1 MSDGKK
7 KRRIVDLDVEEVS
20 LVDRPAIRR
29 KFVIIKRLEDEM
41 GAFEMDPEVVE
52 KNDTGTVMDW
62 LQKAAKGDDAPKEAI
77 AKVIEL
83 LDAVEKAEPEKK
95 PEEEDKEK
103 VLPADLKEAI
113 TAVSAWMKKMSKG
126 PGAPTEAIGRV
137 ATFLGKVAGG
147 KYPSPESAGKVE
159 PKEEEDKN
167 KSPTA
172 KVEDDN
178 LVVVKADGTMVIN
191 AAVTKG
197 RKVFTTERTNA
208 MKEVMIQLASVLGE
222 ADGEALKAV
231 LTAIKAL
238 PEGKVPD
245 SAVRPVPT
253 AKSESDG
260 VVVKAL
266 EDIQKRLDDIEKT
279 RAPSKGGDPE
289 VSDEPVEKK
298 EAGFWGGNFLNS
310 R

>member
-1 MSDGKK
+1 MPEEEKK
-7 KRRIVDLDVEEVS
+7 ERRIVDLDVNEVS

-52 KNDTGTVMDW
+52 KNDTGTVLDW
-62 LQKAAKGDDAPKEAI
+62 LQKAAKEDDAPTDAI

-95 PEEEDKEK
+95 PEEEEDKEK
-103 VLPADLKEAI
+103 ALPADLKEAV
-113 TAVSAWMKKMSKG
+113 TAVVAWMKKMAKG

-147 KYPSPESAGKVE
+147 KYPYPKPETKVK
-159 PKEEEDKN
+159 PKEEEEPK
-167 KSPTA
+167 K

-197 RKVFTTERTNA
+197 RKVFTEERTNA

-231 LTAIKAL
+231 MAAMKEL
-238 PEGKVPD
+238 PEGKVPA

-253 AKSESDG
+253 AKSETDET
-260 VVVKAL
+260 VLKAL
-266 EDIQKRLDDIEKT
+266 GDIKKRLGDIEKT
-279 RAPSKGGDPE
+279 RVPSQGGDAA
-289 VSDEPVEKK
+289 VTDEPVKKK
-298 EAGFWGGNFLNS
+298 EGFWGGNFLGS
-310 R
+310 